1 MYNLYTHEKLQQNL
15 STNSNSHIK
24 SKSLTKKRKLQLNQ
38 LTSNYEQR
46 VKNFIT
52 DVYIYTISIF
62 FTFYIDDNPRSSHP
76 NKRQHHNNKSS

>member
-1 MYNLYTHEKLQQNL
+1 MYNLYTHEKLQRNL
-15 STNSNSHIK
+15 STNTNSHIK

-52 DVYIYTISIF
+52 DVCISTF
-62 FTFYIDDNPRSSHP
+62 FTFYIDDNPRSSYP
-76 NKRQHHNNKSS
+76 NKRQHYNNKSP

>member
-15 STNSNSHIK
+15 STNTNSHIK

-52 DVYIYTISIF
+52 DVYIYIHNINF
-62 FTFYIDDNPRSSHP
+62 LYILY
-76 NKRQHHNNKSS
+76 K